1 MASSAH
7 HAHWIRKEV
16 AMTAITF
23 NTAHQAEHIRQ
34 RLETALAALREM
46 LDAFVSYRMRKA
58 AAEAEHAR
66 SRLLQ
71 STRSQSIN
79 AP

>member
-23 NTAHQAEHIRQ
+23 KTAHQAEYIRQ

-46 LDAFVSYRMRKA
+46 LDAFVSHRMRKA
-58 AAEAEHAR
+58 AAEAKRVR
-66 SRLLQ
+66 SRPLQ
-71 STRSQSIN
+71 CTRSQSIN
-79 AP
+79 TP